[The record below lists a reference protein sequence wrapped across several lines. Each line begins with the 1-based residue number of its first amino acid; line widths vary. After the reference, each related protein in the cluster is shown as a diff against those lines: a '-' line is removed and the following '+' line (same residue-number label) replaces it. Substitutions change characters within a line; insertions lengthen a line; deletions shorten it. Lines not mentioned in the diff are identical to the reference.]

1 MAKPTDKPKK
11 SRKMQSDIIQSE
23 YVPAPNTKD
32 IAAGKLKK
40 LGLNVKNDSG
50 VLIAYYKK
58 TTDYETTCERMEEAI
73 KQIGYEGSYGVRFA
87 TGAVEFSETGNE
99 K

>member
-11 SRKMQSDIIQSE
+11 AKKMQIDLIQSN
-23 YVPAPNTKD
+23 YVPEPNAKD
-32 IAAGKLKK
+32 VAVSKLKK
-40 LGLNVKNDSG
+40 LGLNVRNDGG

-58 TTDYETTCERMEEAI
+58 AADYEAMCERMEASV

-99 K
+99 

>member
-32 IAAGKLKK
+32 IAAGKLRK
-40 LGLNVKNDSG
+40 LGLNVKNEG
-50 VLIAYYKK
+50 GILIAYYKK
-58 TTDYETTCERMEEAI
+58 AADYETTCERMKTVV
-73 KQIGYEGSYGVRFA
+73 KQIGYEGSYGVRFT

-99 K
+99 L